1 MKKMEAIV
9 LVLISVILGVLGQL
23 SLKQGMK
30 NIGNFEVKDFLSSRI
45 FELVAEKFV
54 VIGIVLYAIATLLW
68 LVVLSKAE
76 LSFAYPMLAIGYIL
90 IAIFSKIFFGEN
102 VTFVRFLGIL
112 LISIGVFLLLKSA

>member
-9 LVLISVILGVLGQL
+9 LVLISTLLGVLGQL

-30 NIGNFEVKDFLSSRI
+30 NIGNFEIKDFLSNKVFKLI
-45 FELVAEKFV
+45 TEKFV
-54 VIGIVLYAIATLLW
+54 VIGIASYAIATLLW

-112 LISIGVFLLLKSA
+112 LISLGVFLLLKSA

>member
-1 MKKMEAIV
+1 MKKMEVVV
-9 LVLISVILGVLGQL
+9 LVLISVLLGVFGQL

-30 NIGNFEVKDFLSSRI
+30 NIGNFEIKDFFSARI
-45 FELVAEKFV
+45 FELVTEKFV

-112 LISIGVFLLLKSA
+112 LISIGVFLLLKST

>member
-1 MKKMEAIV
+1 MEVIV

-102 VTFVRFLGIL
+102 VTFVRFFGIL
-112 LISIGVFLLLKSA
+112 LISMGVFLLLKS

>member
-1 MKKMEAIV
+1 MKKMEVVV
-9 LVLISVILGVLGQL
+9 LVLISVLLGVFGQL

-30 NIGNFEVKDFLSSRI
+30 NIGNFEIKDFLSARI

-54 VIGIVLYAIATLLW
+54 VIGVVLYAIATLLW

-90 IAIFSKIFFGEN
+90 IAIFGKIFFGEN

-112 LISIGVFLLLKSA
+112 LISIGVFLLLRS

>member
-9 LVLISVILGVLGQL
+9 LVLISVLLGVSGQL
-23 SLKQGMK
+23 FLKQGMRK
-30 NIGNFEVKDFLSSRI
+30 IGNFELEYFLKTKVFDI
-45 FELVAEKFV
+45 LKEKF
-54 VIGIVLYAIATLLW
+54 IILGIFCYAIATLIW

-112 LISIGVFLLLKSA
+112 LISLGVFLLLKSA

>member
-1 MKKMEAIV
+1 MKKMEVIV
-9 LVLISVILGVLGQL
+9 LVLISVLLGVLGQL

-30 NIGNFEVKDFLSSRI
+30 NIGNFEVKDFLSNKI

-76 LSFAYPMLAIGYIL
+76 LSFAYPMLAVGYIL

-112 LISIGVFLLLKSA
+112 LISIGVFLLLKS

>member
-9 LVLISVILGVLGQL
+9 LVLISTLLGVLGQL

-102 VTFVRFLGIL
+102 VTFVRFFGIL
-112 LISIGVFLLLKSA
+112 LISMGVFLLLKS

>member
-1 MKKMEAIV
+1 MKKMEVIA
-9 LVLISVILGVLGQL
+9 LVLISVLLGVLGQL

-30 NIGNFEVKDFLSSRI
+30 NIGNFEVKDFLSARI
-45 FELVAEKFV
+45 FELIGEKFV

-76 LSFAYPMLAIGYIL
+76 LSFTYPMLAIGYIL
-90 IAIFSKIFFGEN
+90 IAIFGKVLFGEN

-112 LISIGVFLLLKSA
+112 LISLGVFLLLKS

>member
-1 MKKMEAIV
+1 MKKMEVIA
-9 LVLISVILGVLGQL
+9 LVLISVLLGVLGQL

-102 VTFVRFLGIL
+102 VTFARFFGIL
-112 LISIGVFLLLKSA
+112 LISIGVFLLLRS

>member
-9 LVLISVILGVLGQL
+9 LVLISVLLGVSGQL

-30 NIGNFEVKDFLSSRI
+30 NIGNFEIKDFLSNKV
-45 FELVAEKFV
+45 FELIAEKFV
-54 VIGIVLYAIATLLW
+54 VIGIASYAIATLLW

-102 VTFVRFLGIL
+102 ITFVRFLGIL
-112 LISIGVFLLLKSA
+112 LISLGVFLLLKSA

>member
-1 MKKMEAIV
+1 MEALI
-9 LVLISVILGVLGQL
+9 LVLFSVLLGVFGQL

-30 NIGNFEVKDFLSSRI
+30 NIGTFEVKYLFSNRI
-45 FELVAEKFV
+45 FELIKEKF
-54 VIGIVLYAIATLLW
+54 IIVGVATYSIAFFLW

-90 IAIFSKIFFGEN
+90 IAIFSRIFFNEN
-102 VTFVRFLGIL
+102 VTEIRLIGII

>member
-1 MKKMEAIV
+1 MKKMEAII
-9 LVLISVILGVLGQL
+9 LVLISVLLGVLGQL

-30 NIGNFEVKDFLSSRI
+30 NIGKFEVKDFLSNKI
-45 FELVAEKFV
+45 FELITEKFV

-90 IAIFSKIFFGEN
+90 IAIFSKIFFNEN

>member
-1 MKKMEAIV
+1 MKKMEVIA
-9 LVLISVILGVLGQL
+9 LVLISVLLGVLGQL

-30 NIGNFEVKDFLSSRI
+30 KIGNFELKDFFSARI

-54 VIGIVLYAIATLLW
+54 VIGIALYAIATLLW
-68 LVVLSKAE
+68 LVVISKEE

-90 IAIFSKIFFGEN
+90 IAIFSKIFFNEN

-112 LISIGVFLLLKSA
+112 LISIGVFLLLKG

>member
-1 MKKMEAIV
+1 MKKMEVIV
-9 LVLISVILGVLGQL
+9 LVLISVLLGVFGQL

-30 NIGNFEVKDFLSSRI
+30 NVGNFELKDFLSSRI
-45 FELVAEKFV
+45 FELVVEKFV

-90 IAIFSKIFFGEN
+90 IAIFGKTFFGEN

-112 LISIGVFLLLKSA
+112 LISVGVFLLLKS